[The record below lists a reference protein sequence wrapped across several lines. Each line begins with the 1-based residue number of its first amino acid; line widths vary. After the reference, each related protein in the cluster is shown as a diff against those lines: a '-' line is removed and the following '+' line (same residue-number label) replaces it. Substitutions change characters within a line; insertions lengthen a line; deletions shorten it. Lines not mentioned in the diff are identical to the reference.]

1 MAERPEDLNLPL
13 SVVSRLVKEAL
24 PNGVNLSK
32 EARVALARSA
42 SVFVL
47 YLTSSAN
54 MLASK
59 DKRST
64 IRGQDVMKAL
74 DETDFSHFEEPLQK
88 ALDCMPSTL
97 FAVCSHSLTII
108 FFQHSRKQS
117 RTRRWHQSKESSRGK
132 VMQPKRHLHRRQQ
145 LQMKQS
151 RKLLR

>member
-24 PNGVNLSK
+24 PSGVNLSK

-88 ALDCMPSTL
+88 ALDCMS
-97 FAVCSHSLTII
+97 I
-108 FFQHSRKQS
+108 FKL
-117 RTRRWHQSKESSRGK
+117 HQT
-132 VMQPKRHLHRRQQ
+132 PD
-145 LQMKQS
+145 
-151 RKLLR
+151 

>member
-1 MAERPEDLNLPL
+1 VRLIIFQNITEMAERPEDLNLPL

-24 PNGVNLSK
+24 PSGVNLSK

-88 ALDCMPSTL
+88 ALDCMSTATL
-97 FAVCSHSLTII
+97 Y
-108 FFQHSRKQS
+108 
-117 RTRRWHQSKESSRGK
+117 
-132 VMQPKRHLHRRQQ
+132 
-145 LQMKQS
+145 
-151 RKLLR
+151 

>member
-24 PNGVNLSK
+24 PSGVNLSK

-88 ALDCMPSTL
+88 ALDCMSTSPL
-97 FAVCSHSLTII
+97 Y
-108 FFQHSRKQS
+108 
-117 RTRRWHQSKESSRGK
+117 
-132 VMQPKRHLHRRQQ
+132 
-145 LQMKQS
+145 
-151 RKLLR
+151 

>member
-1 MAERPEDLNLPL
+1 MYPVHYKEYIINVNKNVSEMAERPEDLNLPL

-24 PNGVNLSK
+24 PSGVNLSK

-88 ALDCMPSTL
+88 ALDCMQ
-97 FAVCSHSLTII
+97 C
-108 FFQHSRKQS
+108 
-117 RTRRWHQSKESSRGK
+117 G
-132 VMQPKRHLHRRQQ
+132 Q
-145 LQMKQS
+145 LY
-151 RKLLR
+151 

>member
-24 PNGVNLSK
+24 PEGVNLSK

-74 DETDFSHFEEPLQK
+74 DETDFSHFEDPLRK
-88 ALDCMPSTL
+88 ALN
-97 FAVCSHSLTII
+97 A
-108 FFQHSRKQS
+108 FQKTVKDKKVASEQRKQQRKS
-117 RTRRWHQSKESSRGK
+117 DANKETTT
-132 VMQPKRHLHRRQQ
+132 PKEAEEEVIDLAEDEEN
-145 LQMKQS
+145 
-151 RKLLR
+151 

>member
-24 PNGVNLSK
+24 PSGVNLSK

-88 ALDCMPSTL
+88 ALDCM
-97 FAVCSHSLTII
+97 SLTTLCIL
-108 FFQHSRKQS
+108 
-117 RTRRWHQSKESSRGK
+117 T
-132 VMQPKRHLHRRQQ
+132 
-145 LQMKQS
+145 
-151 RKLLR
+151 KLFKYTFSIPENSQGQEGGIRAKKAAEKK